1 MTTVCLMEQALSH
14 HNNGSVAAPV
24 RLNTKGAQ
32 AMTGMIEARSLAR
45 TFVTDGVAVE
55 ALRGLDLSVAE
66 GEFVA
71 VMGSS
76 GCGKSTLLHI
86 LGGLDRPTSGQ
97 VFLRGQRVDGLSE
110 GKWAKLRRKDV
121 GFVFQFFNLINNLSA
136 ADNVELAALLSGTPL
151 RQAQS
156 QRKKLFAALEIEEV
170 ANKVPSRLSGGQQQ
184 RVALARAMVNR
195 PAVLLADEP
204 TGNLDSE
211 STREVL
217 DLLRQYRAEG
227 QTIVLVTHDARVAS
241 AADRVIRMR
250 DGSLVGETR
259 IEDSRDRS
267 QLLSSLIDLEA

>member
-1 MTTVCLMEQALSH
+1 MTTLASTEEMLPYPIDSL
-14 HNNGSVAAPV
+14 AAAHS
-24 RLNTKGAQ
+24 RLKAKGVQ
-32 AMTGMIEARSLAR
+32 PMGGIIEARGLAR

-55 ALRGLDLSVAE
+55 ALKGVDLAVAE
-66 GEFVA
+66 SDFVA
-71 VMGSS
+71 IMGPS

-86 LGGLDRPTSGQ
+86 LGGLDRPTRGE
-97 VFLRGQRVDGLSE
+97 VFLKDKRVDGLSE
-110 GKWAKLRRKDV
+110 GRWAKLRRKEI

-136 ADNVELAALLSGTPL
+136 ADNVELAALLSGTAL
-151 RQAQS
+151 REARS
-156 QRKKLFAALEIEEV
+156 RREELFAALGLEEI
-170 ANKVPSRLSGGQQQ
+170 AGKVPSRLSGGQQQ
-184 RVALARAMVNR
+184 RVALARALVNR

-217 DLLRQYRAEG
+217 NVLREHRTEG

-250 DGSLVGETR
+250 DGDFVGETR

-267 QLLSSLIDLEA
+267 RLLSSLIDLEV

>member
-1 MTTVCLMEQALSH
+1 MTTVCMMRHALSH
-14 HNNGSVAAPV
+14 HNNGPVAAPV
-24 RLNTKGAQ
+24 RLNPKGAQ
-32 AMTGMIEARSLAR
+32 AMASMIEARGLAR

-136 ADNVELAALLSGTPL
+136 SDNVELAALLSGTPL
-151 RQAQS
+151 RRAQS
-156 QRKKLFAALEIEEV
+156 RRKELFAALEIEEV

-184 RVALARAMVNR
+184 RVALARALVNR

-217 DLLRQYRAEG
+217 NLLRQYRAEG

-250 DGSLVGETR
+250 DGSFVGETR

-267 QLLSSLIDLEA
+267 RLLSSLIDLEV